1 MLPSMP
7 RTVPPRPDAAHA
19 DIAATVESV
28 GTRIRDFRRER
39 GWTQDDLAQATGVSR
54 SAVAQWETDRAGQIR
69 GNITRIAD
77 ALGISVEVLL
87 HGAASRDSSQAM
99 DGTEWALLRLYRE
112 CLPEDRDEVL
122 RMARSLARRRTP
134 GNDSS
139 DTDPDVAG

>member
-1 MLPSMP
+1 MP
-7 RTVPPRPDAAHA
+7 RTAPSRPDAAQT
-19 DIAATVESV
+19 DIAATTESV

-87 HGAASRDSSQAM
+87 HGAANRDSSQAA

-122 RMARSLARRRTP
+122 RMARSLAKRRTT
-134 GNDSS
+134 GSNSS
-139 DTDPDVAG
+139 ETDPDVAG